1 MATVKDIDYL
11 FISTRV
17 RALEASLLTR
27 ERMQRMLDAP
37 TAEDSAKILSECGYP
52 EMNPLTL
59 AVIAETLSA
68 EHARSF
74 SDMAAFVPDPALID
88 VFKVRYDYHNVKV
101 LLKAEATQSAFAP
114 LLMDLGRVPVRELQE
129 KLNASDLR
137 GIPPILQAATLQARE
152 TLGTTRD
159 PQLSDLVLD
168 QAYYQD
174 MFQIA
179 KRAESTFL
187 QGYVRISIDAA
198 NLRTA
203 VRTIRME
210 KNAEFLRDILF
221 SGGNMDSTRVLTAAS
236 AGGSLAE
243 LFSLSPLKEAAE
255 AGVAAIAGGRLT
267 QFEKLCDNAVTK
279 YLQTAR
285 YVAFGEAP
293 VIAYLAAKEAELTAI
308 RIILTGRLAK
318 LPADIIQERLR
329 DSYV

>member
-27 ERMQRMLDAP
+27 ERMQRMIDAP
-37 TAEDSAKILSECGYP
+37 TAEDAAKVLTECGYP
-52 EMNPLTL
+52 EMVPLNVNT
-59 AVIAETLSA
+59 IHDTLSA
-68 EHARSF
+68 QQRTMFA
-74 SDMAAFVPDPALID
+74 DLAAFVPDPALID

-101 LLKAEATQSAFAP
+101 LLKAEATGSEP
-114 LLMDLGRVPVRELQE
+114 DHLLMDLGRVPVRELID

-137 GIPPILQAATLQARE
+137 GIPPILQQAILLARE

-159 PQLSDLVLD
+159 PQLADLILD
-168 QAYYQD
+168 RAYYQD

-179 KRAESTFL
+179 TRGESAFL
-187 QGYVRISIDAA
+187 AGYVRICIDAA

-203 VRTIRME
+203 VRTIRMG
-210 KNAEFLRDILF
+210 KSAEFLRDILF
-221 SGGNMDSTRVLTAAS
+221 SGGNMDVTRVLTSAS

-255 AGVAAIAGGRLT
+255 AGVAALNGGRLT
-267 QFEKLCDNAVTK
+267 HFEKLCDNAITN
-279 YLQTAR
+279 YLKSAK

-293 VIAYLAAKEAELTAI
+293 VIAYLAAKESELTAI
-308 RIILTGRLAK
+308 RIILTGRMAN
-318 LPADIIQERLR
+318 LPSDIIQERLR